1 MLSWKI
7 ILFTILRVDWLTAIC
22 GPVKKEKKTVFHL
35 NWWGFLIAAFPV
47 LQNTHQVLIANQSK
61 YYTTLCKEWDMSLL
75 RVNHQHSPPNKS
87 SYNWV
92 GYWSLR
98 QEWESSDC
106 CPRLRNTHAYQVPPA
121 QMTVSVS
128 LIPLTN

>member
-1 MLSWKI
+1 M
-7 ILFTILRVDWLTAIC
+7 FTILRVDWLTAIC
-22 GPVKKEKKTVFHL
+22 GPVKKEKKTEFHL
-35 NWWGFLIAAFPV
+35 NWWGFLIAVFPV
-47 LQNTHQVLIANQSK
+47 LQVLIANQCK
-61 YYTTLCKEWDMSLL
+61 YYTTLSKEWNMSLL

-87 SYNWV
+87 SSSV

-98 QEWESSDC
+98 QEWGPSDC

-128 LIPLTN
+128 LIPL